1 MSKNKIAITIDE
13 KYIQE
18 IDYLVK
24 VRCYK
29 SRSQAI
35 QEAVEEKLQRIK
47 HVRLSKECSKLD
59 PSFEKTMAEEG
70 MTEDMNEWPEY

>member
-1 MSKNKIAITIDE
+1 MSKTKIAITLDE

-18 IDYLVK
+18 LDHLVAS
-24 VRCYK
+24 RYYQ

-35 QEAVEEKLQRIK
+35 QEAVQEKLRRIK

-59 PSFEKTMAEEG
+59 PSFEKA
-70 MTEDMNEWPEY
+70 MNGKDH

>member
-18 IDYLVK
+18 IDHLVNT
-24 VRCYK
+24 RCYK

-47 HVRLSKECSKLD
+47 HVRLSRECSKLD
-59 PSFEKTMAEEG
+59 PSFEKAMAEEG